1 MMKENNHNTCVVYL
15 LNDIYRHFYLIWI
28 FSSLLENQYET
39 LAKHRCG
46 NLSTPTCDVTMH
58 KMVVPYNSNVC
69 ENSLVQWNVWV
80 HRLPRE
86 NVITM
91 SLVLVGH
98 NFSSVDI
105 LLTFTLCQCNVMTL
119 LNNLSGTGASTTY
132 ITFCWK
138 GSSVAAILF
147 QRRSKDRNTIGSCIV
162 AGTSVWYIC
171 SVSIN
176 CNIRERSMKKLR
188 PISGTIGQHMP
199 RKGYG
204 IIYISK
210 PSS

>member
-1 MMKENNHNTCVVYL
+1 MRSIVVKWHRSTCPFNRNV
-15 LNDIYRHFYLIWI
+15 
-28 FSSLLENQYET
+28 SSLLENQNET

-69 ENSLVQWNVWV
+69 ENSLVQWNAWI

-91 SLVLVGH
+91 SPVLVGP

-119 LNNLSGTGASTTY
+119 LNNLSGTEAWPSGDQYFVNESSCQL
-132 ITFCWK
+132 ITWIRSGINFKHGK
-138 GSSVAAILF
+138 GH
-147 QRRSKDRNTIGSCIV
+147 
-162 AGTSVWYIC
+162 
-171 SVSIN
+171 IN
-176 CNIRERSMKKLR
+176 
-188 PISGTIGQHMP
+188 
-199 RKGYG
+199 
-204 IIYISK
+204 
-210 PSS
+210 